1 MTPRRRSDFELY
13 RRLLYQARPY
23 WPHITGVFAL
33 GLASVVLA
41 LLTPL
46 PLKIAIDSFI
56 DSRPLPS
63 FLAALAPSVT
73 AESKTEVL
81 VLAVALLLIISLL
94 DQLQRLASSLLTTYT
109 AEQLVL
115 GFRAQLFR
123 HVQRLSLVY
132 HETKGSTDST
142 YRIQYDA
149 PTIQWTLID
158 GIIPIITSS
167 LTLAGMIYISARI
180 NWQLALVALAISPVL
195 YLVSHSWGPRLRSEW
210 LEFYNQ
216 QSSAM
221 SVVQEVLGALRVV
234 KAFGQEEREHERFVR
249 QSRQGALAR
258 TRVASAEAR
267 FGFLV
272 GAIIAVG
279 TAAVLFI
286 GLRHVRAGTLALGE
300 LLIIIGYLSQLYG
313 RLDSLSRTVA
323 NLQGS
328 LACAER
334 AFNLLDERPDMVDRA
349 NARPVERAA
358 GALALRDVSFGYGPE
373 GKVLEQASFAIA
385 PGTRV
390 GIVGATGTGKTTLV
404 SLLTRFY
411 DPTAGQILLDDID
424 LRDYKLVDLR
434 NQFAI
439 VLQDAVLFSASVFEN
454 IAYARPGASEDDI
467 IAAAKAANAHD
478 FIVKLPQ
485 SYGTPVGER
494 GVRLSGGERQ
504 RVSLARAFLKDSP
517 ILILDEPTSAVDMNT
532 ESAILQAMERLMGGR
547 TVFIITHRPS
557 MVTHCSLILTIQ
569 DGRLVAASQ
578 GPVAEAGVT

>member
-1 MTPRRRSDFELY
+1 MTLRKRSDLELY
-13 RRLLYQARPY
+13 RRLLHQARPF
-23 WPHITGVFAL
+23 WPHIAGVLAL
-33 GLASVVLA
+33 GLVSVSLA
-41 LLTPL
+41 LLTPF

-56 DSRPLPS
+56 DSRPLPG
-63 FLAALAPSVT
+63 FLTVLVPAVAAPSKT
-73 AESKTEVL
+73 A
-81 VLAVALLLIISLL
+81 VLALSVALLLIISLF

-123 HVQRLSLVY
+123 HVQRLSLAY

-158 GIIPIITSS
+158 GIIPIITSC
-167 LTLAGMIYISARI
+167 LTLVGMIYISARI
-180 NWQLALVALAISPVL
+180 NWQLALVALAISPAL
-195 YLVSHSWGPRLRSEW
+195 YLVSRSSGPRLRREW
-210 LEFYNQ
+210 LEFYNL

-221 SVVQEVLGALRVV
+221 TVVQEVLGALRVV
-234 KAFGQEEREHERFVR
+234 KAFGQEEREHERFLR
-249 QSRQGALAR
+249 QSRQGVLAR
-258 TRVASAEAR
+258 TRVAFAEAR
-267 FGFLV
+267 FAFLI
-272 GAIIAVG
+272 GTIIAVG

-300 LLIIIGYLSQLYG
+300 LLIVVGYLSQLYT
-313 RLDSLSRTVA
+313 RLDGLSRTA
-323 NLQGS
+323 ASLQGS

-334 AFNLLDERPDMVDRA
+334 AFNLLDEMPDIVDRA
-349 NARPVERAA
+349 HARPIGRAA
-358 GALALRDVSFGYGPE
+358 GAIALRDVSFGYGPD
-373 GKVLEQASFAIA
+373 GKVFDQVSFAID

-411 DPTAGQILLDDID
+411 DPTAGQILLDGVD
-424 LRDYKLVDLR
+424 LRNYKLADLR
-434 NQFAI
+434 NQFGI
-439 VLQDAVLFSASVFEN
+439 VLQDVVLFSASVFEN

-467 IAAAKAANAHD
+467 IRAAKAANAHE

-485 SYGTPVGER
+485 SYRTQVGER

-504 RVSLARAFLKDSP
+504 RVSLARAFLKDAP

-532 ESAILQAMERLMGGR
+532 EAAILQAMERLMRGQ
-547 TVFIITHRPS
+547 TAFIITHRPS
-557 MVTHCSLILTIQ
+557 MLMHCGVVLTIR
-569 DGRLVAASQ
+569 DGRLAAQ
-578 GPVAEAGVT
+578 PPVPTPA

>member
-1 MTPRRRSDFELY
+1 MTPRRRSDFELS

-33 GLASVVLA
+33 GLISVLLA

-56 DSRPLPS
+56 DSRPLPD
-63 FLAALAPSVT
+63 FLSVLVPAVAAQ
-73 AESKTEVL
+73 SKTAVL
-81 VLAVALLLIISLL
+81 VLAVALLLIISVF
-94 DQLQRLASSLLTTYT
+94 DQLQRLGSSLLATYT

-123 HVQRLSLVY
+123 HVQRLSLAY

-158 GIIPIITSS
+158 GIIPITTSC

-195 YLVSHSWGPRLRSEW
+195 YLVSRSWGPRLRSEW
-210 LEFYNQ
+210 LEFYHL
-216 QSSAM
+216 QSAAM

-234 KAFGQEEREHERFVR
+234 KSFGQEEREHERFLR
-249 QSRQGALAR
+249 QSRQGILAR
-258 TRVASAEAR
+258 TRVAFAEAR
-267 FGFLV
+267 FAFLV
-272 GAIIAVG
+272 GTIIAVG

-286 GLRHVRAGTLALGE
+286 GVRHVRAGTLALGE
-300 LLIIIGYLSQLYG
+300 LLIVMGYLSQLYA
-313 RLDSLSRTVA
+313 RLDSLGRTVA
-323 NLQGS
+323 SLQGS

-349 NARPVERAA
+349 NARPIDRAA
-358 GALALRDVSFGYGPE
+358 GAIALRDVSFSYGTD
-373 GKVLEQASFAIA
+373 GKVLEQASFAVDA
-385 PGTRV
+385 GARV

-411 DPTAGQILLDDID
+411 DPTAGQILLDDVD
-424 LRDYKLVDLR
+424 LRDYKLADLR

-467 IAAAKAANAHD
+467 IAAAQAANAHE
-478 FIVKLPQ
+478 FIAKLPQ
-485 SYGTPVGER
+485 SYRTPVGER

-532 ESAILQAMERLMGGR
+532 EAAILQAMERLMRDR

-557 MVTHCSLILTIQ
+557 MLMHCGLILTIQ
-569 DGRLVAASQ
+569 DGRLVPAARR
-578 GPVAEAGVT
+578 PVVQAGVT